1 MHQSRYLAN
10 RNQLRLI
17 AGSLIVTMSALGIGL
32 GVAFGYTVA
41 ILSVAGVLVALGAIA
56 GTILGGKTLGGFLV
70 GFFLTALM
78 VWVSGIFH
86 FLGGMVGL
94 LAYRLVCETGIL
106 GVSCADASWPA
117 IYAVGSLV
125 GSLVVLCWIVASVVL
140 DEIKFDVNA
149 DLTVTV
155 PDKKHQPGDDV
166 VVRVDVSSR
175 EDFFFRRGVLR
186 LVSWEIIHT
195 EKGPIERA
203 LWSSEKRFGQSTHLI
218 DRQAH
223 SEEITIALPKRWETN
238 FVGAFWGVRVTLNIP
253 GAKDIQMGRR
263 ISVLGDQSQV
273 PA

>member
-1 MHQSRYLAN
+1 MHQSRYLVN
-10 RNQLRLI
+10 RNQLRLSAI
-17 AGSLIVTMSALGIGL
+17 LLVGIMSALGIGL
-32 GVAFGYTVA
+32 GYTFGYTLA

-56 GTILGGKTLGGFLV
+56 GTIIGGRTLGGFLA
-70 GFFLTALM
+70 GLLLTALM

-86 FLGGMVGL
+86 FIGGVVGL
-94 LAYRLVCETGIL
+94 LAYRMVCETGIAGL
-106 GVSCADASWPA
+106 SCAATSWPV
-117 IYAVGSLV
+117 IYAIGSLV
-125 GSLVVLCWIVASVVL
+125 GSLVVLCWIVGSVVL

-155 PDKKHQPGDDV
+155 PDKKHRPGEDV

-186 LVSWEIIHT
+186 LVSWEVIHT
-195 EKGPIERA
+195 EKGPVEHA
-203 LWSSEKRFGQSTHLI
+203 LWSSEKRFGNSTRLI

-223 SEEITIALPKRWETN
+223 SEEITISLPKRWETN
-238 FVGAFWGVRVTLNIP
+238 FAGAFWGVRVTLHIP